1 MPQSTIKKPSIW
13 VRKIEND
20 HAYLT
25 LRRNYTEKTETDEEG
40 NTQTFWEYEE
50 TEVVIKNRRNLI
62 DYVRDNFNTVWLSN
76 PEELAKRMV

>member
-1 MPQSTIKKPSIW
+1 MPQSTIKKDPIW
-13 VRKIEND
+13 VRKIENN
-20 HAYLT
+20 HAYVT
-25 LRRNYTEKTETDEEG
+25 LRKNFVEKTETDEQD

-62 DYVRDNFNTVWLSN
+62 DYVRDNFDTVWLSN